1 MVSFPPNLRIVFAD
15 IVTVAVSG
23 NLSAPDVARV
33 PPESVMSPENEFDP
47 ERVSVFEPVLLR
59 PPVPCMETA
68 TVRSF

>member
-1 MVSFPPNLRIVFAD
+1 MVSLPPKLRIVFAD
-15 IVTVAVSG
+15 IVTTVVSG
-23 NLSAPDVARV
+23 NLSAPNVARV
-33 PPESVMSPENEFDP
+33 PLKIEMSPENEFDP